1 MRTGGDAFFFVFL
14 LLLDVSS
21 SEVLDLSELS
31 WRVKGGDNG
40 SVEAAARLPGSVYTD
55 LQTAGILGSLYY
67 RFNDVEY
74 RWVAQHNWTYST
86 VLSLSQTQLEREVI
100 QLDCHG
106 LDTVATII
114 INQEVVA
121 TTNNMFI
128 RLRERHKTPQSS

>member
-74 RWVAQHNWTYST
+74 RWVAKHNWTYST
-86 VLSLSQTQLEREVI
+86 VLSLSQAQLEREVI

-106 LDTVATII
+106 LDTVATIM
-114 INQEVVA
+114 INSQVVA
-121 TTNNMFI
+121 NTNNMFVRFTESNSDI
-128 RLRERHKTPQSS
+128 QSS

>member
-1 MRTGGDAFFFVFL
+1 MLSL
-14 LLLDVSS
+14 LLVSLS
-21 SEVLDLSELS
+21 ISTSAGGVIDLATVGQWTLSGGQYDQLEVT
-31 WRVKGGDNG
+31 V
-40 SVEAAARLPGSVYTD
+40 PGSVYTD

-74 RWVAQHNWTYST
+74 RWVAKHNWTYST
-86 VLSLSQTQLEREVI
+86 VLTLSQAQLDREVI

-128 RLRERHKTPQSS
+128 R